1 MLNDLQKS
9 LLEKVSGLHDIP
21 QGAVALR
28 VNGETKYYSGTKQ
41 IQIVKRL
48 DGNGFTA
55 NIMADTKGKSLHV
68 PALIDTENI
77 NEDVVNT
84 FNVGQNSDVVIVAG
98 CGIHNSGEKESAHN
112 GKHIF
117 MIGDNCHV
125 KYIERHFAEG
135 KSDKHMSPRTEI
147 FLGKNSVFELETTQY
162 AGIDFAERLTNASLD
177 EGAKLLV
184 KEKLFTHKNQHAS
197 STFAVFLKGK
207 NSSAEIISRS
217 VAKGTSSQSFLSTLI
232 GLNDCFGRVECDGIL
247 LGKAMISSA
256 PTIFAKSPDARLIH
270 EAQIGKI
277 AGDQM
282 IKLMTLGL
290 TQEQAEQ
297 KIIDG
302 FMNS

>member
-9 LLEKVSGLHDIP
+9 LMEKVSGLHDIP

-41 IQIVKRL
+41 IQIVKRQ

-98 CGIHNSGEKESAHN
+98 CGIHNNGKKQSSHN
-112 GKHIF
+112 GKHVF
-117 MIGDNCHV
+117 MIGENCHV

-135 KSDKHMSPRTEI
+135 NSHKQMSPRTEI
-147 FLGKNSVFELETTQY
+147 FLGKNSVLEIETTQFE
-162 AGIDFAERLTNASLD
+162 GVDLSERLTNASLQD
-177 EGAKLLV
+177 GAKLYV
-184 KEKLFTHKNQHAS
+184 KEKVVTSGNQHAD
-197 STFAVFLKGK
+197 STIAVMLKGK
-207 NSSAEIISRS
+207 NARAHVISRS
-217 VAKGTSSQSFLSTLI
+217 VAKDTSTQCFLSSLI
-232 GLNDCFGRVECDGIL
+232 GMNECFGRIECDAIVL
-247 LGKAMISSA
+247 DRAAVSSA
-256 PTIFAKSPDARLIH
+256 PTIFAKDQKASLTH
-270 EAQIGKI
+270 EAQVGRI
-277 AGDQM
+277 ANEQLT
-282 IKLMTLGL
+282 KLMTLGL
-290 TQEQAEQ
+290 TQEEAEQ
-297 KIIDG
+297 KILEG